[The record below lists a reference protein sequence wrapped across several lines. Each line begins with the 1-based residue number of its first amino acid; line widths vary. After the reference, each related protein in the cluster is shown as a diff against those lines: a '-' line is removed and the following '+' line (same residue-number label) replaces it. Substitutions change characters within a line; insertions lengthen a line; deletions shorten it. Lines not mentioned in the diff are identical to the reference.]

1 MRVSWNRILGTAIL
15 ASAALASPANVARAQ
30 DEQFLMPE
38 QSEAKARDIVQQAVD
53 ALGGSAYLNMKDST
67 CTGRLGSFDHS
78 GDLTGFGKFID
89 YEQPPFKER
98 QENLPKR
105 NIISV
110 FNGDKGW
117 DLDRG
122 GVSESPTA
130 DLADFKEDVQKD
142 LDNILRHR
150 IHEPGIN
157 LRYAGPDVVDLKQA
171 KWIEIVDS
179 DDRTI
184 RIAFADNTH
193 LPIRKTVETR
203 NPRTRFKTSE
213 IEYYSNYHP
222 VGGVMT
228 PFQITRERNGI
239 KVFQVF
245 FESCQYNTGVSDTLF
260 TKESLDQR
268 WAQIPQREK
277 VRDKKET
284 DRLKEK
290 QKDDEDADKKGSPTA
305 SKDGG
310 DPMLAR

>member
-1 MRVSWNRILGTAIL
+1 MRVSWYRILGAAILAGATL
-15 ASAALASPANVARAQ
+15 ASAANIAWAQ
-30 DEQFLMPE
+30 DDQVLMPE
-38 QSEAKARDIVQQAVD
+38 QSEAKARELVRLAVE
-53 ALGGSAYLNMKDST
+53 ALGGKAYLNLKDST
-67 CTGRLGSFDHS
+67 CTGRLSSFDHS

-89 YEQPPFKER
+89 YTKPPDKDR

-122 GVSESPTA
+122 GVSDAKPS
-130 DLADFKEDVQKD
+130 DLADYQEDVQKD
-142 LDNILRHR
+142 LDNILRR
-150 IHEPGIN
+150 RVHEPGIS

-171 KWIEIVDS
+171 QWIEIVDS

-203 NPRTRFKTSE
+203 NPRTRFKTTE

-222 VGGVMT
+222 IREVMT
-228 PFQITRERNGI
+228 PFQITRERNGM

-245 FESCQYNTGVSDTLF
+245 FEGCEYNTGVSDALF

-268 WAQIPQREK
+268 WAQIPEKQK

-290 QKDDEDADKKGSPTA
+290 QKDDDADPSKSPTA
-305 SKDGG
+305 DKGANI
-310 DPMLAR
+310 AR

>member
-1 MRVSWNRILGTAIL
+1 VRVSWHKVLSATVLAGASLACACAAI
-15 ASAALASPANVARAQ
+15 SARAQ
-30 DEQFLMPE
+30 DDQLLMPE
-38 QSEAKARDIVQQAVD
+38 QSEAKARELVNQAVQ
-53 ALGGSAYLNMKDST
+53 ALGGSAYSNVKDVT
-67 CTGRLGSFDHS
+67 CTGRLSSFDHS
-78 GDLTGFGKFID
+78 GEVTGFGKFID
-89 YEQPPFKER
+89 YSEPPDKER

-122 GVSESPTA
+122 GVSNAPQS
-130 DLADFKEDVQKD
+130 DIADFEEDTKKD
-142 LDNILRHR
+142 LDNVLRHR
-150 IHEPGIN
+150 VHEKGIE

-171 KWIEIVDS
+171 QWVELVDQ

-184 RIAFADNTH
+184 RIAFADDTH
-193 LPIRKTVETR
+193 LPIRKTVDTR
-203 NPRTRFKTSE
+203 NPRTRFKTAE

-222 VGGVMT
+222 IDGVMT

-239 KVFQVF
+239 KVYQVF
-245 FESCQYNTGVSDTLF
+245 FESCQYNTNVSPDLF

-268 WAQIPQREK
+268 WAQIPNKEK

-290 QKDDEDADKKGSPTA
+290 QKDDEDSGNTSGNSSGKDSP
-305 SKDGG
+305 SNN
-310 DPMLAR
+310 